1 MSKLE
6 TLNDLLV
13 HEIKDLYSAENQLLT
28 ALPKMAKA
36 ATSSA
41 LQEAFE
47 EHLEQTKEHVKR
59 LERAME
65 QLDGSPR
72 GKACK
77 AMQGLI
83 EEGEETIREDAEDS
97 IRDAALIGAAQKV
110 EHYEIAGY
118 GTVVAFAERLGLEEV
133 AEILRTT
140 LDEESETDRKL
151 TSLSESLNAE
161 AEVAKE

>member
-36 ATSSA
+36 ATSRE
-41 LQEAFE
+41 LREAFE
-47 EHLEQTKEHVKR
+47 EHLAQTKEHAKR
-59 LERAME
+59 LERAMDL
-65 QLDGSPR
+65 LDGSPR

-118 GTVVAFAERLGLEEV
+118 GTVVAFAERLGLDEV

-161 AEVAKE
+161 AEVADE